1 MLRQIFIRPVEPL
14 FERQRGLVALDLRA
28 EHDHELRSL
37 LRHDVIP
44 SLHNDR
50 GHRAENDRHGKRG
63 QGNED
68 AAPDLRRVL
77 PFQQPERRQH
87 SRQQQQALAQRLPEM
102 PVALGMSYGSPSL
115 ESAVDELLAEH
126 VDHIV
131 VLPLY
136 PQFSCSTVGAVWD
149 ELARIL
155 ARKRSIPGISFIR
168 DYADNHDYINA
179 LANSVRASFA
189 KHGEPDLLL
198 LSYHGIPQRYANQG
212 DDYPQRCRDT
222 TRELVPAL
230 GLPPERVMMT
240 FQSRFCRTT
249 TRELASALGMAPEK
263 VMMTFQSRFG
273 REPWLMP
280 YTDETLKMLGE
291 KGVGHIQVM
300 CPGFAADCLETLEEI
315 AEQNREVF
323 LGAGGKKYEYIPAL
337 NATPEHIEMMAN
349 LVAAYR

>member
-1 MLRQIFIRPVEPL
+1 MP
-14 FERQRGLVALDLRA
+14 
-28 EHDHELRSL
+28 LRSPRVAKL
-37 LRHDVIP
+37 YASVWM
-44 SLHNDR
+44 
-50 GHRAENDRHGKRG
+50 
-63 QGNED
+63 ED
-68 AAPDLRRVL
+68 GSPLMVY
-77 PFQQPERRQH
+77 
-87 SRQQQQALAQRLPEM
+87 SRQQQQALAQRLPDT

-198 LSYHGIPQRYANQG
+198 LSYHGIPQRYA
-212 DDYPQRCRDT
+212 
-222 TRELVPAL
+222 
-230 GLPPERVMMT
+230 
-240 FQSRFCRTT
+240 
-249 TRELASALGMAPEK
+249 
-263 VMMTFQSRFG
+263 
-273 REPWLMP
+273 
-280 YTDETLKMLGE
+280 
-291 KGVGHIQVM
+291 
-300 CPGFAADCLETLEEI
+300 LEEI